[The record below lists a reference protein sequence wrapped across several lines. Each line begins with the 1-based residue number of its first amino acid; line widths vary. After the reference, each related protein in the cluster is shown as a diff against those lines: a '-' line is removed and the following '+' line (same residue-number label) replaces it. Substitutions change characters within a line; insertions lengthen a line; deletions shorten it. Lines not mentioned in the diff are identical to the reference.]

1 MCDIRNDE
9 LISIGIICSIVFV
22 TVNFSEIGE
31 YSNIH
36 FKATAPLSERKWHN
50 VSIRNSS
57 VRVDAWNLLILSDN
71 WQSEDFLSALGWVC
85 FFFTSPWDE
94 LTVINI
100 FVDVSLILKHSITP
114 QTNKKRHNTSCQSHN
129 EKEACLHIAGKNLS
143 SSRVKAQPPLQL
155 GTQIVH
161 VWQPILHPVPSVL
174 MENIQDTL
182 DGFSPR
188 QTASTTD
195 SSCGEKPSAV
205 AVVVWLNVFQL

>member
-1 MCDIRNDE
+1 MAQCEYKKFKCQSWRLKFAN
-9 LISIGIICSIVFV
+9 FV
-22 TVNFSEIGE
+22 
-31 YSNIH
+31 
-36 FKATAPLSERKWHN
+36 
-50 VSIRNSS
+50 
-57 VRVDAWNLLILSDN
+57 
-71 WQSEDFLSALGWVC
+71 WQLTIWRFPVCTGLGLV
-85 FFFTSPWDE
+85 FFTSPWDE